1 MFVKH
6 KRCVVF
12 IYYFYD
18 LLLALINDCYLFLSS
33 KELTIFAYHTTMK
46 NTPFDTVF
54 YTKVIANRTW
64 VLELKG
70 LV

>member
-1 MFVKH
+1 MCSVHLLFLRSSISFD
-6 KRCVVF
+6 KR
-12 IYYFYD
+12 
-18 LLLALINDCYLFLSS
+18 LYLFLSS
-33 KELTIFAYHTTMK
+33 KELTIFAYYTTMK